1 MPLTRAATR
10 ELDRRA
16 SEEVGIPSLVLMEN
30 AGRNAADVLH
40 RLNPL
45 RMRVA
50 VVCGPGNNGGDGCVM
65 ARHLDRLGVPVTIRL
80 MGDPAALRGDAAVNW
95 QIVDRMGLI
104 ASPGWNFDGY
114 GWIVDALFGTGLSR
128 AIGPPYDSVVA
139 AINAAGKQIFAVDI
153 PSGLDCDTGSPL
165 GPTVRA
171 HHTVTFV
178 GLKEGFVNPSSRPYV
193 GEVHFADIG
202 APRRLVD
209 EYLQP

>member
-1 MPLTRAATR
+1 MPLTRAAVR

-16 SEEVGIPSLVLMEN
+16 FEEFGIPGLVLMEN
-30 AGRNAADVLH
+30 AGRNAAEILH

-45 RMRVA
+45 RLRVA
-50 VVCGPGNNGGDGCVM
+50 VLCGPGNNGGDGCVI
-65 ARHLDRLGVPVTIRL
+65 ARHLDRLGVPVTVCL
-80 MGDPAALRGDAAVNW
+80 FSDAAALTGDAAINW
-95 QIVDRMGLI
+95 RVVERMGLVT
-104 ASPGWNFDGY
+104 SPILNFDGY

-128 AIGPPYDSVVA
+128 AIGPPYDAVVA
-139 AINAAGKQIFAVDI
+139 AVNAAGAHVLAVDI
-153 PSGLDCDTGSPL
+153 PSGLDCDTGLPL

-178 GLKEGFVNPSSRPYV
+178 GLKEGFVNPESRPHV

-209 EYLQP
+209 EYLQL